1 MAPRIK
7 THDNRNVMN
16 YLKGKSYNGRTQKK
30 IKGIIE
36 SVTDKEQFHNA
47 KGGNSLYLFEALKRV
62 PDLTNTEVGKCINDF
77 RLEIL
82 LNQLRGKL
90 EHTGIQYI
98 NSNRYDPEGF
108 VNIQFLKHYSS
119 DFEEFELLGSTS
131 IKNYG
136 KAAREASKLLE
147 MKINVPVLDD
157 SIKQY
162 LDDLIKS
169 GIDKKLIIDYLK
181 NKKT

>member
-1 MAPRIK
+1 
-7 THDNRNVMN
+7 
-16 YLKGKSYNGRTQKK
+16 
-30 IKGIIE
+30 
-36 SVTDKEQFHNA
+36 
-47 KGGNSLYLFEALKRV
+47 
-62 PDLTNTEVGKCINDF
+62 
-77 RLEIL
+77 
-82 LNQLRGKL
+82 
-90 EHTGIQYI
+90 
-98 NSNRYDPEGF
+98 
-108 VNIQFLKHYSS
+108 NIQFLKHYSS

-162 LDDLIKS
+162 LDDLIKN

>member
-1 MAPRIK
+1 
-7 THDNRNVMN
+7 
-16 YLKGKSYNGRTQKK
+16 
-30 IKGIIE
+30 
-36 SVTDKEQFHNA
+36 
-47 KGGNSLYLFEALKRV
+47 
-62 PDLTNTEVGKCINDF
+62 
-77 RLEIL
+77 
-82 LNQLRGKL
+82 
-90 EHTGIQYI
+90 
-98 NSNRYDPEGF
+98 
-108 VNIQFLKHYSS
+108 
-119 DFEEFELLGSTS
+119 GSTS

-162 LDDLIKS
+162 LDDLIKN

>member
-1 MAPRIK
+1 
-7 THDNRNVMN
+7 
-16 YLKGKSYNGRTQKK
+16 
-30 IKGIIE
+30 
-36 SVTDKEQFHNA
+36 
-47 KGGNSLYLFEALKRV
+47 
-62 PDLTNTEVGKCINDF
+62 
-77 RLEIL
+77 
-82 LNQLRGKL
+82 
-90 EHTGIQYI
+90 
-98 NSNRYDPEGF
+98 
-108 VNIQFLKHYSS
+108 
-119 DFEEFELLGSTS
+119 LGSTS

-162 LDDLIKS
+162 LDDLIKN

>member
-1 MAPRIK
+1 
-7 THDNRNVMN
+7 
-16 YLKGKSYNGRTQKK
+16 
-30 IKGIIE
+30 
-36 SVTDKEQFHNA
+36 
-47 KGGNSLYLFEALKRV
+47 
-62 PDLTNTEVGKCINDF
+62 
-77 RLEIL
+77 
-82 LNQLRGKL
+82 
-90 EHTGIQYI
+90 
-98 NSNRYDPEGF
+98 
-108 VNIQFLKHYSS
+108 HYSS
-119 DFEEFELLGSTS
+119 DFKEFELLKNTS

-162 LDDLIKS
+162 LDDLIKN

>member
-1 MAPRIK
+1 
-7 THDNRNVMN
+7 
-16 YLKGKSYNGRTQKK
+16 
-30 IKGIIE
+30 
-36 SVTDKEQFHNA
+36 
-47 KGGNSLYLFEALKRV
+47 
-62 PDLTNTEVGKCINDF
+62 
-77 RLEIL
+77 
-82 LNQLRGKL
+82 
-90 EHTGIQYI
+90 
-98 NSNRYDPEGF
+98 GF

-119 DFEEFELLGSTS
+119 DFKEFELLKNTS

-162 LDDLIKS
+162 LDDLIKN